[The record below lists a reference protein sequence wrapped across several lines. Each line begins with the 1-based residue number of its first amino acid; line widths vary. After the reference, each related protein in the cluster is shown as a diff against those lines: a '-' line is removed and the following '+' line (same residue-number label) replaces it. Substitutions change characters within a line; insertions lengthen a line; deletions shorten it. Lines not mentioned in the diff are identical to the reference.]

1 DRLAQLLDGAG
12 APPDQLVV
20 LALDDLAGVGP
31 GPGQQEVAVAVGGGL
46 LQGGGEV
53 GLPAAVALH
62 YVEAPPELA
71 FEAGDGLH
79 AGLAGRRG
87 GGRGGVPVP
96 VLAVALAAALLP
108 VRRHPGPEVGTLLRR
123 DRRHARPRRRRDR
136 RCRARAVTAG
146 RRPRGDHRRGG
157 EQRRPHDRQPR
168 PRRPR
173 TRPHHRPPL
182 VSDPVTPGRISAP
195 ARAETA
201 PTGPR

>member
-1 DRLAQLLDGAG
+1 VGADPVDVVVAGVVRARVGAAEPAGGGAPHPGDVLDLLPFEDRPEVLPRGDEVLRGVHPLLGGRRVHVPRPAQEDRLAQLLDGAG

-62 YVEAPPELA
+62 DVEAPPELA

-87 GGRGGVPVP
+87 GGGGGVPVP
-96 VLAVALAAALLP
+96 VLAVALAAALL
-108 VRRHPGPEVGTLLRR
+108 
-123 DRRHARPRRRRDR
+123 
-136 RCRARAVTAG
+136 
-146 RRPRGDHRRGG
+146 
-157 EQRRPHDRQPR
+157 
-168 PRRPR
+168 
-173 TRPHHRPPL
+173 
-182 VSDPVTPGRISAP
+182 
-195 ARAETA
+195 
-201 PTGPR
+201 